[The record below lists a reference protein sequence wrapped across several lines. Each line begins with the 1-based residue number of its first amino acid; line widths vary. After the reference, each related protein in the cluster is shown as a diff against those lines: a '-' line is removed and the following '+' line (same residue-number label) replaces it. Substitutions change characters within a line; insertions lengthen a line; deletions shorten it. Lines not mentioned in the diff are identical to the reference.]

1 MEVQAQIP
9 VGLAALHNF
18 ICIHDP
24 KEGPIIRGCH
34 HHFMDD
40 SDVEGEDDYVA
51 PALWGQNGEEMNK
64 QQDQIAEAMWANYV
78 KSSSNQSWLPTVL
91 DCFDRFWAQVLR
103 SSNGIL
109 RTRVWESCL

>member
-51 PALWGQNGEEMNK
+51 PAL
-64 QQDQIAEAMWANYV
+64 
-78 KSSSNQSWLPTVL
+78 
-91 DCFDRFWAQVLR
+91 
-103 SSNGIL
+103 
-109 RTRVWESCL
+109 